1 MARKKLDQQM
11 MAALRQD
18 AREAERE
25 ADSRQPY
32 PGGTHVSR
40 PNAPSRVFNLR
51 LSDEQFAALQE
62 VAQAQH
68 LPVSTMARA
77 WLLDRLDRERRAS

>member
-32 PGGTHVSR
+32 PGGHPRQPAERAVAGVQ
-40 PNAPSRVFNLR
+40 P
-51 LSDEQFAALQE
+51 AAQ
-62 VAQAQH
+62 
-68 LPVSTMARA
+68 R
-77 WLLDRLDRERRAS
+77 